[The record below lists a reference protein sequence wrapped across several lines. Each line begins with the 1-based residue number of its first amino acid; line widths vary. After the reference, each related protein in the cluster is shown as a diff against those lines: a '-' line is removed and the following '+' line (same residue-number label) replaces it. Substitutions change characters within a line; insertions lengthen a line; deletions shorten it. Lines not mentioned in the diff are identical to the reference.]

1 MRMRGRIWRP
11 MTAIYHITHV
21 DNLPALIAR
30 GALLSDTLIRQH
42 GLAPRNIAYGN
53 IKARRAAT
61 AVTVAP
67 HGVVSDYVPF
77 YFCPRSP
84 MLYAV
89 HGGQV
94 PGYDG
99 GQANVVHLVAS
110 AESLVASGLGC
121 VHTEGHAAMQ
131 PIVFHPGCDGF
142 PRLDW
147 PLIRSGSWGNTPDD
161 GDRKRRKQAEFL
173 VHGSVPWTAIS
184 HVGVIDATI
193 AGRVSTL
200 LATAEHRPEVVVQRH
215 WYYS

>member
-1 MRMRGRIWRP
+1 

-21 DNLPALIAR
+21 DNLPGLMAR
-30 GALLSDTLIRQH
+30 GALLSDTLIRQL

-61 AVTVAP
+61 AVTLPP
-67 HGVVSDYVPF
+67 HGMVSDYVPF

-94 PGYDG
+94 SGYEG
-99 GQANVVHLVAS
+99 GQANVVHLVAE
-110 AESLVASGLGC
+110 AEALVASGAIC

-131 PIVFHPGCDGF
+131 PIAFHPGCEGLS
-142 PRLDW
+142 RLDW

-193 AGRVSTL
+193 AARVTAL
-200 LATAEHRPEVVVQRH
+200 LATASHRPEVVVQRH